1 MNILITGAAGYI
13 GSQIIIDLAHR
24 ETPTPHKIIVFD
36 NMRDERYQSLM
47 DLPTNGE
54 YRFHFGDVLNTD
66 DLAAAMQ
73 YADAVIHLAALTNA
87 VLSFDRRQQ
96 TEEINLQGARNVVEA
111 ALASPNVRRVIY
123 ASTCSVYGETEEVA
137 TETSECVPASP
148 YAQFK
153 LDGEHAT
160 MALSERSGGRISG
173 TALRLGTVFGMS
185 PGLRVHTV
193 VNMFALHA
201 ALSMPIRVD
210 GAGEQ
215 QRPFVHVRDAAS
227 AFVFALEHEETAGG
241 VYNVVGE
248 NRSVKQV
255 LEYLQPRF
263 PHLRVVHAP
272 GKQLNQLSYIVDGSR
287 LRELGWRPKWTVE
300 AGIEEFAR
308 MCSPFSSVPRELAP
322 GV

>member
-1 MNILITGAAGYI
+1 
-13 GSQIIIDLAHR
+13 
-24 ETPTPHKIIVFD
+24 
-36 NMRDERYQSLM
+36 
-47 DLPTNGE
+47 
-54 YRFHFGDVLNTD
+54 
-66 DLAAAMQ
+66 
-73 YADAVIHLAALTNA
+73 
-87 VLSFDRRQQ
+87 
-96 TEEINLQGARNVVEA
+96 NVVEA

-241 VYNVVGE
+241 IYNVGREPVREAGAQYLNLASRTFALPTPGGQL
-248 NRSVKQV
+248 NRSC
-255 LEYLQPRF
+255 
-263 PHLRVVHAP
+263 
-272 GKQLNQLSYIVDGSR
+272 IVDGSR
-287 LRELGWRPKWTVE
+287 PRELGRRPAD
-300 AGIEEFAR
+300 AGSAHREFAR